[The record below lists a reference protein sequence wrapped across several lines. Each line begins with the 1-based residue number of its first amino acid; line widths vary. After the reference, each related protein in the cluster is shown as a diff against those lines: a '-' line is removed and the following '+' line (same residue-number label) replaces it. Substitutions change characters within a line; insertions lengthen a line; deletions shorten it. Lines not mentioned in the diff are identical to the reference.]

1 MTNNFEDATAMER
14 KRRFSLTKEQYRLWE
29 QFIVDNYQSIYE
41 NKDTH
46 EVLHTPNSPG
56 YTVTV
61 LRTEQ
66 SDMQEF
72 LEGLIK

>member
-1 MTNNFEDATAMER
+1 MKR

-29 QFIVDNYQSIYE
+29 QFVVDNYQSIYE